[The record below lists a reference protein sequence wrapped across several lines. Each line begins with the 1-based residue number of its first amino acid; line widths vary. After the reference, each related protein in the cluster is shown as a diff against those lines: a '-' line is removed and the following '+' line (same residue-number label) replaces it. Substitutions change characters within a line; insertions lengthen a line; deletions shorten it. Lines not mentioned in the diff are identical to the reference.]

1 MTRSMSLVKRFL
13 VFSALEP
20 ATLVISFLPKACCE
34 YSFNCFFLAKM
45 KDSPQISNEICCMIH
60 LLFFLSSYV
69 IRMQELGLVVG
80 VFHRVATM
88 RQSSTWL
95 LAVLS
100 QTF

>member
-20 ATLVISFLPKACCE
+20 ATLVISFLPKTCRE

-60 LLFFLSSYV
+60 LLFFP
-69 IRMQELGLVVG
+69 
-80 VFHRVATM
+80 F
-88 RQSSTWL
+88 L
-95 LAVLS
+95 LCHQNARAG
-100 QTF
+100 TCCGGFP